1 MKTVLEIVVALMT
14 SILFSGAAIG
24 AIILG
29 GCVVGAGG
37 CYGLWRWR
45 NHRRRAHD
53 GNQ

>member
-24 AIILG
+24 AIVVG
-29 GCVVGAGG
+29 ACAVGAGG
-37 CYGLWRWR
+37 CYGVWRWR
-45 NHRRRAHD
+45 SNRRARQ